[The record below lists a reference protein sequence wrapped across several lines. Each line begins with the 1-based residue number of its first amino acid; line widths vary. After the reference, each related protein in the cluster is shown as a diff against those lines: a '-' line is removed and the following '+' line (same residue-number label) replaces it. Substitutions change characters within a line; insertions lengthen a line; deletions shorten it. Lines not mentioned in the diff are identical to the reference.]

1 MAVAQQQTAAAMAN
15 KQKPKVTQVF
25 VWNGVNRRGQKVSG
39 ELKGE
44 SLAQVKSELIR
55 QGVVVQKIRK
65 HQESLLTRYTQK
77 INPMDIAV
85 LTRQIATMLTAGV
98 PLVQTLKLLADSHEK
113 RPMREMLA
121 TICADIETGT
131 PPSKAL
137 RQYPHY
143 FDDLYCDLVA
153 SGEQSGALDT
163 IFNRIAIYKEK
174 AEALK
179 SKIKKALFYP
189 ATVILVAIVV
199 TAILLL
205 YVVPEFDKIFKSFG
219 AELPA
224 FTRMVI
230 TLSNIVQ
237 AYWYLVFGAIVV
249 LVFIYVRAY
258 RRMQSVR
265 DATDKFILQLPI
277 VGIIL
282 RKAALARYARTLSTT
297 FSAGLPL
304 IDGLIAAAGSSGN
317 AVYKNAIMNVRNEV
331 MAGMQMHV
339 AMRTTNVFP
348 EMVIQMIMIGEESG
362 SLDDMLSKVAGIYEQ
377 QVDDAVDALSS
388 LIEPLIM
395 VVLGILVGGLVIAM
409 YLPIFKLGSVIH

>member
-1 MAVAQQQTAAAMAN
+1 MAVAQQRTAAKSAN
-15 KQKPKVTQVF
+15 KPKITLVF
-25 VWNGVNRRGQKVSG
+25 TWSGVNRRGQPISG
-39 ELKGE
+39 EMKAETLSQAK
-44 SLAQVKSELIR
+44 ADLIR
-55 QGVVVQKIRK
+55 QGIVVKKIRHK
-65 HQESLLTRYTQK
+65 SESFLAQYAQSIK
-77 INPMDIAV
+77 PMDIAV
-85 LTRQIATMLTAGV
+85 LTRQISTMLTAGV
-98 PLVQTLKLLADSHEK
+98 PLVQTLQLLAGSHEK

-121 TICADIETGT
+121 NICTDIEAGIQ
-131 PPSKAL
+131 PSKAL
-137 RQYPHY
+137 RQYPRY

-153 SGEQSGALDT
+153 SGEQSGALDA
-163 IFNRIAIYKEK
+163 IFDRIAIYREK

-189 ATVILVAIVV
+189 ATVIIVALVV

-230 TLSNIVQ
+230 NLSNIVQ
-237 AYWYLVFGAIVV
+237 AYWYFLAGGLIALTFVYIHS
-249 LVFIYVRAY
+249 Y
-258 RRMQSVR
+258 RRMESVR
-265 DATDKFILQLPI
+265 DGTDKFILRLPI
-277 VGIIL
+277 VGNIL
-282 RKAALARYARTLSTT
+282 QKAALARYARTLSTT
-297 FSAGLPL
+297 FAAGLPL

-317 AVYKNAIMNVRNEV
+317 AVYRKAILSVRNEV
-331 MAGMQMHV
+331 MSGMQMNV
-339 AMRTTNVFP
+339 AMRTTEVFP

-388 LIEPLIM
+388 MIEPLIM

>member
-1 MAVAQQQTAAAMAN
+1 MAVAQSGSASSAQ
-15 KQKPKVTQVF
+15 KQKPKVTQTF
-25 VWNGVNRRGQKVSG
+25 VWSGVNRRGQKVSG
-39 ELKGE
+39 ELKGD

-55 QGVVVQKIRK
+55 QGIVVQKIRK
-65 HQESLLTRYTQK
+65 HQESLLASHTQK
-77 INPMDIAV
+77 IKAMDIAV

-121 TICADIETGT
+121 AICAEVETGT

-137 RQYPHY
+137 RQYPRY

-189 ATVILVAIVV
+189 ATVIVVALVV

-230 TLSNIVQ
+230 SMSNLLQ
-237 AYWYLVFGAIVV
+237 AYWYIVFGVVAALVFVYIHS
-249 LVFIYVRAY
+249 Y
-258 RRMQSVR
+258 RRMKSVR
-265 DATDKFILQLPI
+265 DNTDKFILKLPI
-277 VGIIL
+277 VGLIL
-282 RKAALARYARTLSTT
+282 QKAALARYARTLSTT

-304 IDGLIAAAGSSGN
+304 IDGLIAAAGSAGN
-317 AVYKNAIMNVRNEV
+317 AVYRDAVMNVRNEV

-409 YLPIFKLGSVIH
+409 YLPIFKLGSVIK

>member
-1 MAVAQQQTAAAMAN
+1 MAVAQQRTAAATAN
-15 KQKPKVTQVF
+15 KPKPKVTHVF
-25 VWNGVNRRGQKVSG
+25 HWKGVNRRGQKVSG
-39 ELKGE
+39 EMKGE
-44 SLAQVKSELIR
+44 TLSQVKADLIR
-55 QGVVVQKIRK
+55 QGIVIQKLRK
-65 HQESLLTRYTQK
+65 QNESLLAKYTQSIK
-77 INPMDIAV
+77 PMDIAV
-85 LTRQIATMLTAGV
+85 LTRQITTMLTAGV
-98 PLVQTLKLLADSHEK
+98 PLVQTLQLLAGSHEK
-113 RPMREMLA
+113 KPMREMLA
-121 TICADIETGT
+121 SICAEIEAGI

-137 RQYPHY
+137 RQYPRY

-153 SGEQSGALDT
+153 SGEQSGALDAV
-163 IFNRIAIYKEK
+163 FNRIATYKEK

-189 ATVILVAIVV
+189 ATVIIVALVV

-230 TLSNIVQ
+230 NLSHIVQ
-237 AYWYLVFGAIVV
+237 TYWYFVFGGLIVLIFV
-249 LVFIYVRAY
+249 YVRAY
-258 RRMQSVR
+258 RRMESVR
-265 DATDKFILQLPI
+265 DGTDKFILKLPI
-277 VGIIL
+277 VGMIL
-282 RKAALARYARTLSTT
+282 QKAALARYARTLSTT
-297 FSAGLPL
+297 FAAGLPL
-304 IDGLIAAAGSSGN
+304 IDGLIAASGASGN
-317 AVYKNAIMNVRNEV
+317 AVYRKAVLSVRNEV

-339 AMRTTNVFP
+339 AMRTTEVFP

-362 SLDDMLSKVAGIYEQ
+362 SLDDMLAKVAGIYEQ

>member
-1 MAVAQQQTAAAMAN
+1 MAVTADTTN
-15 KQKPKVTQVF
+15 KPKPKVTQVF
-25 VWNGVNRRGQKVSG
+25 LWSGVNRRGQKVSG
-39 ELKGE
+39 EM
-44 SLAQVKSELIR
+44 KSDTLQQAKAELIR

-65 HQESLLTRYTQK
+65 QQESFFARYTQSIK
-77 INPMDIAV
+77 PMDIAV
-85 LTRQIATMLTAGV
+85 LTRQITTMLTAGV
-98 PLVQTLKLLADSHEK
+98 PLVQTLQLLAGSHEK
-113 RPMREMLA
+113 KPMREMLA
-121 TICADIETGT
+121 NICSEIEAGI

-137 RQYPHY
+137 RQYPRY

-153 SGEQSGALDT
+153 SGEQSGALDAV
-163 IFNRIAIYKEK
+163 FDRIATYREK

-189 ATVILVAIVV
+189 ATVILVALVV

-205 YVVPEFDKIFKSFG
+205 YVVPEFDNIFKSFG

-230 TLSNIVQ
+230 NLSNIVQ
-237 AYWYLVFGAIVV
+237 AYWYFLFGAIVV
-249 LVFIYVRAY
+249 GVFVYIHSY
-258 RRMQSVR
+258 RNMESVR
-265 DATDKFILQLPI
+265 DGTDKLILRLPI

-282 RKAALARYARTLSTT
+282 QKAALARYARTLSTT
-297 FSAGLPL
+297 FAAGLPL

-317 AVYKNAIMNVRNEV
+317 AVYRKAIMNVRSEV
-331 MAGMQMHV
+331 MAGMQMNV
-339 AMRTTNVFP
+339 AMRTTEVFP

-362 SLDDMLSKVAGIYEQ
+362 ALDDMLAKVAGIYEQ

-395 VVLGILVGGLVIAM
+395 VVLGVLVGGLVIAM
-409 YLPIFKLGSVIH
+409 YLPIFKLGSVIK

>member
-1 MAVAQQQTAAAMAN
+1 MAVSADTTN
-15 KQKPKVTQVF
+15 KTKPKVTQVF
-25 VWNGVNRRGQKVSG
+25 LWSGVNRRGQKVSG
-39 ELKGE
+39 EM
-44 SLAQVKSELIR
+44 KSDTLQQAKAELIR

-65 HQESLLTRYTQK
+65 QQESFFARYTQSIK
-77 INPMDIAV
+77 PMDIAV
-85 LTRQIATMLTAGV
+85 LTRQITTMLTAGV
-98 PLVQTLKLLADSHEK
+98 PLVQTLQLLAGSHEK
-113 RPMREMLA
+113 KPMREMLA
-121 TICADIETGT
+121 NICSEIEAGI

-137 RQYPHY
+137 RQYPRY

-153 SGEQSGALDT
+153 SGEQSGALDAV
-163 IFNRIAIYKEK
+163 FDRIATYREK

-189 ATVILVAIVV
+189 ATVILVALVV

-205 YVVPEFDKIFKSFG
+205 YVVPEFDNIFKSFG

-230 TLSNIVQ
+230 NLSNIVQ
-237 AYWYLVFGAIVV
+237 AYWYFLFGAIVIG
-249 LVFIYVRAY
+249 VFVYIHSYRA
-258 RRMQSVR
+258 MESVR
-265 DATDKFILQLPI
+265 DGTDKLILRLPI

-282 RKAALARYARTLSTT
+282 QKAALARYARTLSTT
-297 FSAGLPL
+297 FAAGLPL

-317 AVYKNAIMNVRNEV
+317 AVYRKAIMNVRSEV
-331 MAGMQMHV
+331 MAGMQMNV
-339 AMRTTNVFP
+339 AMRTTEVFP

-362 SLDDMLSKVAGIYEQ
+362 ALDDMLAKVAGIYEQ